1 MGELG
6 QQKKMKYPISHV
18 VTPEKVRAREMEIH
32 IPPPSL
38 LLLLFLHGCP
48 ISDNVQSP
56 EEEGGK
62 RRSSYGSKF
71 RSVRRRRGRGWSHI
85 LREEGREGGVENL
98 GRQKEGV
105 GRRKENNTRGK
116 TGGGTMLLT
125 FGPFFAATAFSS
137 SSSPLFA
144 NAPPPA

>member
-6 QQKKMKYPISHV
+6 QQKKDEISNL
-18 VTPEKVRAREMEIH
+18 TCRDTLKSEQGREMEIH
-32 IPPPSL
+32 IPPPPPLLLL

-62 RRSSYGSKF
+62 GRSSYGSKF
-71 RSVRRRRGRGWSHI
+71 RSVRRGRGRGWSHI
-85 LREEGREGGVENL
+85 LREEEGGRGSRIWVGRKKEWEGEKRTIREG
-98 GRQKEGV
+98 K
-105 GRRKENNTRGK
+105 
-116 TGGGTMLLT
+116 LT

-144 NAPPPA
+144 IAPPPA